1 MADISKIK
9 ASDNTVY
16 DIKDVIARA
25 GINVI
30 AEVFTDAL
38 DNHTEGFEGLAFKT
52 VTGVGHVSFDTR
64 DLD

>member
-16 DIKDVIARA
+16 DIKDIIARITVDA
-25 GINVI
+25 IT
-30 AEVFTDAL
+30 EVFTDAL